1 MKSWRDGGRRA
12 CPPAETWARL
22 KPLLPVFG
30 ISRVG
35 AITGLDRIGVPV
47 FTACRPNA
55 RSLSVYQ
62 GKGLTADAA
71 RVSAVMEAYET
82 WCAESVDLPL
92 KFASI
97 DELRYTHRLVD
108 LDRLPLADPDGPDP
122 GQPFLWIE
130 GNDLMGGGQRWL
142 PFEIVHANYAHPEPP
157 RSGAWPATTNGL
169 ASGNTADEAVLHALM
184 EVIERD
190 AVTLWRLRPDAWG
203 DATALRPETVDDS
216 AARGLL
222 DRLEAAGIEVAVW
235 DATSDTGTPCFLA
248 LIHDPSG
255 TGAAEIGAGAHPSPA
270 IALIR
275 ALTEAVQVRGTFI
288 AGARE
293 DIPDEDYTPAAIA
306 TRRET
311 ATGILRSLR
320 PRRDFG
326 AILDI
331 ETDTF
336 ADDIERALDGLRA
349 VGVTQTVC
357 VAIGKPAL
365 PFPVVRVVVP
375 GLEAAFEGAETGWVP
390 GPRAA
395 SILKAAQ

>member
-1 MKSWRDGGRRA
+1 MKAWRDGGRRA
-12 CPPAETWARL
+12 CSPAETWARL
-22 KPLLPVFG
+22 RPLLPVFG
-30 ISRVG
+30 ITRVG
-35 AITGLDRIGVPV
+35 AIAGLDRIGVPV

-62 GKGLTADAA
+62 GKGLTEDAA

-108 LDRLPLADPDGPDP
+108 LDRLPLADPAGPDP
-122 GQPFLWIE
+122 GHPFLWIE
-130 GNDLMGGGQRWL
+130 GTDLMGGGTVWL
-142 PFEIVHANYAHPEPP
+142 PFETVHANYAHPEPA

-203 DATALRPETVDDS
+203 DATALRLDTVTDP
-216 AARGLL
+216 AARHLL
-222 DRLEAAGIEVAVW
+222 DRLDAAGIEVAVW
-235 DATSDTGTPCFLA
+235 EAASDTGTPCFLA
-248 LIHDPSG
+248 LIHDPAG

-270 IALIR
+270 VALIR
-275 ALTEAVQVRGTFI
+275 ALTEAIQVRGTFI

-293 DIPDEDYTPAAIA
+293 DIPDEDYAADAIG

-311 ATGILRSLR
+311 ATDILGSLR

-326 AILDI
+326 AIPDI
-331 ETDTF
+331 ETDSF
-336 ADDIERALDGLRA
+336 AGDVARALDGLRA
-349 VGVTQTVC
+349 VGITQALS

-365 PFPVVRVVVP
+365 PFPVFRVVVP
-375 GLEAAFEGAETGWVP
+375 GLESAFDGSETGWVP
-390 GPRAA
+390 GSRAA
-395 SILKAAQ
+395 SVLTAAQ

>member
-1 MKSWRDGGRRA
+1 
-12 CPPAETWARL
+12 
-22 KPLLPVFG
+22 
-30 ISRVG
+30 
-35 AITGLDRIGVPV
+35 
-47 FTACRPNA
+47 
-55 RSLSVYQ
+55 
-62 GKGLTADAA
+62 
-71 RVSAVMEAYET
+71 
-82 WCAESVDLPL
+82 
-92 KFASI
+92 
-97 DELRYTHRLVD
+97 
-108 LDRLPLADPDGPDP
+108 
-122 GQPFLWIE
+122 
-130 GNDLMGGGQRWL
+130 
-142 PFEIVHANYAHPEPP
+142 
-157 RSGAWPATTNGL
+157 
-169 ASGNTADEAVLHALM
+169 M

-203 DATALRPETVDDS
+203 DATALRPDTVTDP

-222 DRLEAAGIEVAVW
+222 DRLDAAGIEVAVW

-275 ALTEAVQVRGTFI
+275 ALTEAVQVRATFI

-306 TRRET
+306 ERRET

-349 VGVTQTVC
+349 VGVTQAVR